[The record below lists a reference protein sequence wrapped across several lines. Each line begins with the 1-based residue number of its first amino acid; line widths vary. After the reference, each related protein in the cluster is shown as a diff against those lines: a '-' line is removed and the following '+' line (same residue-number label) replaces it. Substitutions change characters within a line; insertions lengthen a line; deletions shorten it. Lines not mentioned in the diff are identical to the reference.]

1 MESETERIIPESG
14 SRVWSIGS
22 RWRLSSWFVPLV
34 LLMAA
39 ASAAELAPEVAVYV
53 SHGPVL
59 GRLGADSVGVWARTA
74 QPAAFYVRYGTN
86 VRALNSRSATVATL
100 LEHDNTAWVKLK
112 RLRPD
117 TVYYYQVAVETANGI
132 DSDVFHFRSLPS
144 ADQKAGQLNP
154 DGHFNFA
161 FSVTSCAKQS
171 PTMSQGSTPHATLF
185 RDAGDK
191 VDFHVVL
198 GDWIYEQDR
207 RFETSRWLNES
218 APPGTA
224 MPPLLQIVP
233 SLAGAWQNY
242 KTYYDDDRDLR
253 RWHATVPSIFIFD
266 DHEVLNNFQDATV
279 PGHTARN
286 ALFRDPA
293 LRAWRDYL
301 GWSNPTTDINKI
313 HFGRARLE
321 AGSALLTD
329 PAADFTKLAVHEG
342 RSLHVHWGGPDAGY
356 RNSDAKNRS
365 EISAAI
371 EEAGP
376 RDPNASVYAIE
387 RVVDNH
393 LLELKPAPTHDSD
406 SSYSIGG
413 LNYFFSQ
420 QFANAEFIGLDTR
433 SRRRSQLVSD
443 EPTMLGESQKDWLL
457 RRLKESEA
465 DVVFVLSSVSFVIPH
480 LSEGPTGIDDQSW
493 TGYTRERRE
502 LLKAFES
509 SGKTVILLTGDL
521 HNAFSIQISERIW
534 EFSVGPIGSLNRAIG
549 QLDDTGVP
557 ANGPYSSAGLDTI
570 IGWSTH
576 YVADTPRKNRRT
588 PTYTI
593 VQMNNVFNS
602 PDTQGGSRWV
612 AFEQPQV
619 VVQFYNAST
628 GRLLYAESVLVET
641 PASERRFRTIDPET
655 K

>member
-1 MESETERIIPESG
+1 MS
-14 SRVWSIGS
+14 
-22 RWRLSSWFVPLV
+22 LV
-34 LLMAA
+34 LLMAT
-39 ASAAELAPEVAVYV
+39 ASAAELKPEVAVYV

-59 GRLGADSVGVWARTA
+59 GRLGAGSVGVWTRTA
-74 QPAAFYVRYGTN
+74 QPAAFHVRYGTN
-86 VRALNSRSATVATL
+86 ERALDSRSATVATV
-100 LEHDNTAWVKLK
+100 LEHDNTAWVKLES
-112 RLRPD
+112 LLPD
-117 TVYYYQVAVETANGI
+117 TVYYYQVAVDTVAGV
-132 DSDVFHFRSLPS
+132 DSDIFHFRSLPS
-144 ADQKAGQLNP
+144 AKQKVGQLNP
-154 DGHFNFA
+154 DGLFNFA
-161 FSVTSCAKQS
+161 FSAMSCAKQS
-171 PTMSQGSTPHATLF
+171 PTMSQGATQHATLF
-185 RDAGDK
+185 RDAADNI
-191 VDFHVVL
+191 DFHVVL

-207 RFETSRWLNES
+207 RFEPSRWLNES

-242 KTYYDDDRDLR
+242 KTYYDNDPDLKL
-253 RWHATVPSIFIFD
+253 WHATVPSIFIFD

-313 HFGRARLE
+313 QFGRTQLE

-329 PAADFTKLAVHEG
+329 PAADFRKLALHEG

-356 RNSDAKNRS
+356 RNSDAENRS

-376 RDPNASVYAIE
+376 IDPNASVYAIE
-387 RVVDNH
+387 QVVGDNQ
-393 LLELKPAPTHDSD
+393 LELEPAPAHDSD

-413 LNYFFSQ
+413 LDYFFDQ

-433 SRRRSQLVSD
+433 SRRRSQLISD

-480 LSEGPTGIDDQSW
+480 LSEGPSGIDDQSW
-493 TGYTRERRE
+493 TGYTRERDE

-534 EFSVGPIGSLNRAIG
+534 EFSVGPIGSLNRATG
-549 QLDDTGVP
+549 RLDGTGIP
-557 ANGPYSSAGLDTI
+557 SNGPYSSAGLNTTVR
-570 IGWSTH
+570 WSTH
-576 YVADTPRKNRRT
+576 FLADTARQSRRM
-588 PTYTI
+588 PVYAI

-602 PDTQGGSRWV
+602 PDTKGNSRWV
-612 AFEQPQV
+612 AFEKPQV

-628 GRLLYAESVLVET
+628 GRLLFAESVLVET
-641 PASERRFRTIDPET
+641 PVSGRR
-655 K
+655 

>member
-1 MESETERIIPESG
+1 MESETERITPESG
-14 SRVWSIGS
+14 SRISSVGS
-22 RWRLSSWFVPLV
+22 CRRLTGWFMPLV
-34 LLMAA
+34 LLMAT
-39 ASAAELAPEVAVYV
+39 ASAAELAPKVAVYV

-59 GRLGADSVGVWARTA
+59 GRLGADTVGVWARTT
-74 QPAAFYVRYGTN
+74 QPAAFHVRYGTN
-86 VRALNSRSATVATL
+86 KRALDLRSATVATL
-100 LEHDNTAWVKLK
+100 LEHDNTAWVELES
-112 RLRPD
+112 LRPE
-117 TVYYYQVAVETANGI
+117 TVYYYQVAVDTANGV
-132 DSDVFHFRSLPS
+132 DSDIFHFRGLP
-144 ADQKAGQLNP
+144 AAEQKLGQLNP
-154 DGHFNFA
+154 DGLFNFA
-161 FSVTSCAKQS
+161 FSAVACAKQS
-171 PTMSQGSTPHATLF
+171 PTMSQGATQHATLF

-191 VDFHVVL
+191 VDFHLVL

-207 RFETSRWLNES
+207 RFKPSRWLNES

-242 KTYYDDDRDLR
+242 KTYYDNDRDLR
-253 RWHATVPSIFIFD
+253 LWHATVPSIFIFD

-279 PGHTARN
+279 PRHTARN

-313 HFGRARLE
+313 HFGRTQLE

-329 PAADFTKLAVHEG
+329 PAADFTKLTLHEG

-356 RNSDAKNRS
+356 RNSDAENRS

-387 RVVDNH
+387 RVVDDH
-393 LLELKPAPTHDSD
+393 LLELKPAPAHDSD

-433 SRRRSQLVSD
+433 SRRRSQLISD

-457 RRLKESEA
+457 RRLKESDA

-480 LSEGPTGIDDQSW
+480 LSEGPNGIDDQSW
-493 TGYTRERRE
+493 TGYTRERGE

-521 HNAFSIQISERIW
+521 HNAFSIQISKHIW
-534 EFSVGPIGSLNRAIG
+534 EFSVGPIGSLNRATG
-549 QLDDTGVP
+549 QLDGTGVP
-557 ANGPYSSAGLDTI
+557 SNGAYSSAGLDTTI
-570 IGWSTH
+570 RWSTH

-588 PTYTI
+588 PTYVI

-602 PDTQGGSRWV
+602 PDTKGRPRWV

-628 GRLLYAESVLVET
+628 GRLLYAESVLIET
-641 PASERRFRTIDPET
+641 RASERR
-655 K
+655 